1 MSKKNR
7 RNIVYSTNPNFEYE
21 NKENFEE
28 ATLPPNEQHLKILL
42 DKKQRKGK
50 IVTLVQDFVG
60 TASDLDTLAKELKRQ
75 CGVGGNAKDGEII
88 IQGNNKEKIQ
98 KILLNKGYKATVR

>member
-7 RNIVYSTNPNFEYE
+7 KNIVYSTNPDFEYE
-21 NKENFEE
+21 KETDFETQTLAPE
-28 ATLPPNEQHLKILL
+28 AQQLKILL

-50 IVTLVQDFVG
+50 IVTLVQGFVG
-60 TASDLDTLAKELKRQ
+60 ASADLEILAKELKKQ

-88 IQGNNKEKIQ
+88 IQGDNKDKVY
-98 KILLNKGYKATVR
+98 KLLSNKGYKATMR